1 MLLKKI
7 LAAVDGS
14 EPSDR
19 AARLAAD
26 IAVKFGAQLT
36 LAHVLNPL
44 WVPPETYGLS
54 IEAVRVAHA
63 KEGNRLVSEA
73 EKKVAASGLRTDK
86 VVLEGMPA
94 DSLAEYAHGNHYD
107 LVVIGSRGQ
116 GAMSRIMLG
125 TVSGRLSHLC
135 QVPILIVR

>member
-19 AARLAAD
+19 ATHLAAD
-26 IAVKFGAQLT
+26 IASKFGAQLT

-54 IEAVRVAHA
+54 IESIRAAHA
-63 KEGNRLVSEA
+63 KEGNRLVSDA
-73 EKKVAASGLRTDK
+73 EKKVAAPGLRTDK

-94 DSLAEYAHGNHYD
+94 DSLAEYAQGNHYD

-125 TVSGRLSHLC
+125 TVSGRLAHLC
-135 QVPILIVR
+135 QMPLLIVR